1 MEAAGICNVVLPPG
15 YMTLRGVEQQVSFC
29 CLPSHCCQ
37 VQWSWWQ
44 GRVCLDACPPR
55 CCWQAVT
62 LSPLLPGDV
71 ELVEGRG
78 AASRLR
84 VAAFKLLLN
93 GCKGSGAA
101 FIKWGQWSA
110 TREDIFPK
118 VSGFCSWAHEQPSPF
133 SC

>member
-1 MEAAGICNVVLPPG
+1 MPALLGAAGKL
-15 YMTLRGVEQQVSFC
+15 F
-29 CLPSHCCQ
+29 H
-37 VQWSWWQ
+37 
-44 GRVCLDACPPR
+44 
-55 CCWQAVT
+55 
-62 LSPLLPGDV
+62 LLPGDV

-84 VAAFKLLLN
+84 VAAFKLLLS

-118 VSGFCSWAHEQPSPF
+118 VSRVCLCACQQTSPIWLVLSTFWYPSLRPGPDLLQQPVEAICWCCCLPV
-133 SC
+133 